1 MAKTT
6 TFPTTE
12 TFAAANEA
20 TERVTEQVRQ
30 FGEQAAAAGRGFG
43 HLALSTY
50 EQAVTNLVEFE
61 RKAAEAAPVDW
72 VKTAID
78 AHASLVKDIN
88 NAYVKAVRVALD

>member
-1 MAKTT
+1 MNETSA
-6 TFPTTE
+6 FPTNE
-12 TFAAANEA
+12 AFAAAGQT

-43 HLALSTY
+43 RVALSSY
-50 EQAVTNLVEFE
+50 EQAVANVVELE
-61 RKAAEAAPVDW
+61 RKAAEAAPVEW

-78 AHASLVKDIN
+78 AHASFVTDIN